1 MEASRE
7 SPSAGRLQSEGSR
20 KAGKKPPPRSR
31 RRPRSQSACEPYA
44 SRPSVDTIPGYHRTH
59 HSQLSVAG
67 SVPARPW
74 RAFAECSRPSNTPPY
89 LPASR
94 LHYCSLLE
102 TYLLAQLFSHSDVF
116 LFHPVSIIARCSRHQ
131 TQLFSHS
138 DVSLFHPVHSR
149 LRHNPS
155 APLTFTP
162 SILHVVHGSAFAQVS
177 RKSALPR
184 ELPAVPSSYS
194 NLHL

>member
-1 MEASRE
+1 MLGWSDSGWNPGRCSPRRSLMEASRE

-31 RRPRSQSACEPYA
+31 RRPRSQSPCEPYA
-44 SRPSVDTIPGYHRTH
+44 NRPSVDTIPGYHRTH

-94 LHYCSLLE
+94 LHYCSL
-102 TYLLAQLFSHSDVF
+102 A
-116 LFHPVSIIARCSRHQ
+116 ARDTR
-131 TQLFSHS
+131 QLFSHS
-138 DVSLFHPVHSR
+138 DVSLFHPVT
-149 LRHNPS
+149 LPS
-155 APLTFTP
+155 ATQPLCAAH
-162 SILHVVHGSAFAQVS
+162 LHAQ
-177 RKSALPR
+177 
-184 ELPAVPSSYS
+184 
-194 NLHL
+194 HLARGPW

>member
-20 KAGKKPPPRSR
+20 KAARSHPREAER
-31 RRPRSQSACEPYA
+31 LPRSQSACEPYA

-94 LHYCSLLE
+94 LHYCSLHVLE
-102 TYLLAQLFSHSDVF
+102 TQLFSHSDVF
-116 LFHPVSIIARCSRHQ
+116 
-131 TQLFSHS
+131 
-138 DVSLFHPVHSR
+138 LFHPVHSR

-184 ELPAVPSSYS
+184 ELPAVPSSHS

>member
-1 MEASRE
+1 MLGWSDSGWNPGRCSPRRSLMEASRE

-31 RRPRSQSACEPYA
+31 RRPRSQSPCEPYA
-44 SRPSVDTIPGYHRTH
+44 NRPSVDTIPGYHRTH

-74 RAFAECSRPSNTPPY
+74 RAFAECSRPSNT
-89 LPASR
+89 
-94 LHYCSLLE
+94 
-102 TYLLAQLFSHSDVF
+102 LFSHSDVF
-116 LFHPVSIIARCSRHQ
+116 
-131 TQLFSHS
+131 
-138 DVSLFHPVHSR
+138 LFHPVHSR

-184 ELPAVPSSYS
+184 ELPAVPSSHS